1 MYFSHFPLI
10 EYDSTGNGNPK
21 GVTNLL
27 RRVAVRSKVKTNTSL
42 YDTYDVKEGETP
54 EIIAHRLYG
63 DAELHWVI
71 LLFNSVKDR
80 YHDWPMAGN
89 QFNEFLQDKYD
100 NIDGIHHYEID
111 ADSGHDTG
119 KIDVGLTNDD
129 YPSATPITNR
139 EYEEAQQDM
148 KRRIKLLDPRYVEDF
163 VEEFKRLTQE
173 NVI

>member
-1 MYFSHFPLI
+1 MYFDSFPTVP
-10 EYDSTGNGNPK
+10 YDALGNGNPK
-21 GVTNLL
+21 AVTNLL
-27 RRVAVRSKVKTNTSL
+27 RRVAVRAKIKNNTAL
-42 YDTYDVKEGETP
+42 YDTYEIKEGETP
-54 EIIAHRLYG
+54 ELIAHKLYG
-63 DAELHWVI
+63 DSELHWVI
-71 LLFNSVKDR
+71 MLFNDVTDR
-80 YHDWPMAGN
+80 YHDWPMSGN

-100 NIDGIHHYEID
+100 NVDGIHHYEID
-111 ADSGHDTG
+111 SDSGHGTD

-139 EYEEAQQDM
+139 EFEEAKQDM